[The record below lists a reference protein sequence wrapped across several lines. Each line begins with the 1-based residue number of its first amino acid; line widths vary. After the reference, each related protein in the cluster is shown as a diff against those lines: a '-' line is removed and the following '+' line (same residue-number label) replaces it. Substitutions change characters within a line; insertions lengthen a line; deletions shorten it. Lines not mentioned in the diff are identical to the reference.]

1 MDSSRTRPAV
11 LARLFFE
18 FFKISLFVVGGGYA
32 ILAVA
37 DRVFSGKLKWTKEG
51 ELIEELPV
59 LQMIPGLIAGNT
71 AIYVGH
77 KMAGRLGAAVALM
90 AVALPSFAIF
100 LAVTCGLAHLP
111 MGNPWVI
118 GALEGARCALTGILA
133 GTVWKAWRKNVSG
146 LYGPFA
152 AVAATVAIL
161 VFGVN
166 TALVLLVA
174 MLFGLGL
181 ELRGRT
187 FNIRPDAVN
196 GHVALPLGCVA
207 AGMLLPAVLSLWR
220 SVEPGKRV
228 RIVLR
233 ILSVLLLIP
242 IALMALYLLGFGWP
256 PRSGWAPLNRAVVFI
271 LAESTGFRRR
281 LFLGI
286 LPFFAGL
293 CLYPAWVRLRR
304 AGE

>member
-1 MDSSRTRPAV
+1 MKGDPDMNDVGKNIRRYREQKGLTQDALAERLHVTRQAV
-11 LARLFFE
+11 SNWETGKNQPDLEMLEAAAKALDLELTDLIYGKKQEYPRFQR
-18 FFKISLFVVGGGYA
+18 KAVV
-32 ILAVA
+32 
-37 DRVFSGKLKWTKEG
+37 WT
-51 ELIEELPV
+51 IV
-59 LQMIPGLIAGNT
+59 LG
-71 AIYVGH
+71 
-77 KMAGRLGAAVALM
+77 
-90 AVALPSFAIF
+90 
-100 LAVTCGLAHLP
+100 
-111 MGNPWVI
+111 
-118 GALEGARCALTGILA
+118 
-133 GTVWKAWRKNVSG
+133 
-146 LYGPFA
+146 
-152 AVAATVAIL
+152 IL
-161 VFGVN
+161 VFL
-166 TALVLLVA
+166 ALMDA
-174 MLFGLGL
+174 LFLAPRLL

-196 GHVALPLGCVA
+196 GLVALPLGCVA